1 MEIGTVH
8 NDTLEEAAHMKRVG
22 GAEFIKRR
30 KCVSSD
36 TLLFERKDH
45 VAVITLNRPA
55 QRNAMNQEMGHALMD
70 CLQQVREDGDI
81 RAAIITGAGGTFSAG
96 ADLKERASGGGAR
109 QLDNA
114 PAAVIEAD
122 PSARW
127 TTMKIEKPLIAA
139 IDGYCLAGGMEL
151 ALACDIRVCSP
162 EAQFGLP
169 EITRGFFPGGGG
181 PQRLARSIPQ
191 SIAMELILT
200 GDRIDAETALRV
212 GIVSR
217 MVSTADLMPTAMKI
231 ATRIAGHAPLAVRAA
246 KEVAQSA
253 LDETFDQAM
262 RLGGALRWVVGQT
275 DDAKEGPRAFV
286 EKRDPRY
293 QGR

>member
-1 MEIGTVH
+1 VTG
-8 NDTLEEAAHMKRVG
+8 N
-22 GAEFIKRR
+22 
-30 KCVSSD
+30 
-36 TLLFERKDH
+36 TLLFEVRDR
-45 VAVITLNRPA
+45 VALITLNRPT
-55 QRNAMNQEMGHALMD
+55 QRNAINQEMGDALMD
-70 CLQQVREDGDI
+70 GLRRI
-81 RAAIITGAGGTFSAG
+81 RQDEEIRVAVLTGAGGTFSAG

-109 QLDNA
+109 QTDNL

-127 TTMKIEKPLIAA
+127 STMKVEKPLIAA

-151 ALACDIRVCSP
+151 ALACDIRICTP
-162 EAQFGLP
+162 NAQFGLP

-200 GDRIDAETALRV
+200 GDRIDAETALRT

-217 MVSTADLMPTAMKI
+217 MVPAEDLIPTAMAI
-231 ATRIAGHAPLAVRAA
+231 ATRIASHAPLAVRAA
-246 KEVAQSA
+246 KEVALA
-253 LDETFDQAM
+253 AMDESFEQAM
-262 RLGGALRWVVGQT
+262 RLGGALRWIVGQT
-275 DDAKEGPRAFV
+275 EDAKEGPRAFA

-293 QGR
+293 RGR

>member
-1 MEIGTVH
+1 MG
-8 NDTLEEAAHMKRVG
+8 
-22 GAEFIKRR
+22 
-30 KCVSSD
+30 SD
-36 TLLFERKDH
+36 TALFELTDH

-55 QRNAMNQEMGHALMD
+55 QRNAINQEMSRTLMEY
-70 CLQQVREDGDI
+70 LQRVREDGDI
-81 RAAIITGAGGTFSAG
+81 RAAVLTGAGGTFSAG

-109 QLDNA
+109 SLDNS

-122 PSARW
+122 TSARW
-127 TTMKIEKPLIAA
+127 STMKFEKPLIAA

-151 ALACDIRVCSP
+151 ALVCDIRVCSLA
-162 EAQFGLP
+162 AQFGLP

-200 GDRIDAETALRV
+200 GDRIDAETALRA

-217 MVSTADLMPTAMKI
+217 MVPAEDLMPTAMQI
-231 ATRIAGHAPLAVRAA
+231 ATRIAEHAPLAVRAA
-246 KEVAQSA
+246 KEVTQAA
-253 LDETFDQAM
+253 MDETFDQAM

>member
-1 MEIGTVH
+1 MTAAPNQRNG
-8 NDTLEEAAHMKRVG
+8 EA
-22 GAEFIKRR
+22 
-30 KCVSSD
+30 VSSEA
-36 TLLFERKDH
+36 LLFDIEDH

-55 QRNAMNQEMGHALMD
+55 QRNAINQEMAQALMR
-70 CLQQVREDGDI
+70 CLRRVREDSAI
-81 RAAIITGAGGTFSAG
+81 RVAVLAGAGGTFSAG
-96 ADLKERASGGGAR
+96 ADLKERASGGGGR
-109 QLDNA
+109 QLDRA

-122 PSARW
+122 ASARW
-127 TTMKIEKPLIAA
+127 STMKIEKPLIAA

-151 ALACDIRVCSP
+151 ALTCDIRICTP
-162 EAQFGLP
+162 DARFGLP

-217 MVSTADLMPTAMKI
+217 MVPREDLMPAAMTI
-231 ATRIAGHAPLAVRAA
+231 AARIAGHAPLAVRAA
-246 KEVAQSA
+246 KEVAQA
-253 LDETFDQAM
+253 AMDQTLDQAM

-275 DDAKEGPRAFV
+275 EDAKEGPRAFA
-286 EKRDPRY
+286 EKRAPRF

>member
-1 MEIGTVH
+1 MSSETV
-8 NDTLEEAAHMKRVG
+8 
-22 GAEFIKRR
+22 
-30 KCVSSD
+30 
-36 TLLFERKDH
+36 LFELKDH

-55 QRNAMNQEMGHALMD
+55 QRNAINQEMSRTLMD
-70 CLQQVREDGDI
+70 HLRRVREDGDI
-81 RAAIITGAGGTFSAG
+81 RAAILTGAGGTFSAG
-96 ADLKERASGGGAR
+96 ADLKERASGGGGR
-109 QLDNA
+109 RLDNS

-122 PSARW
+122 LSARW
-127 TTMKIEKPLIAA
+127 STMKIEKPLIAA

-151 ALACDIRVCSP
+151 ALVCDIRVCSP

-169 EITRGFFPGGGG
+169 EITHGFFPGGGG

-217 MVSTADLMPTAMKI
+217 MAPSEDLMQAAMKI

-246 KEVAQSA
+246 KEVTQAA

-262 RLGGALRWVVGQT
+262 RLGGALRWIVGQT

>member
-1 MEIGTVH
+1 MG
-8 NDTLEEAAHMKRVG
+8 
-22 GAEFIKRR
+22 
-30 KCVSSD
+30 SD
-36 TLLFERKDH
+36 TLLFEREGH

-55 QRNAMNQEMGHALMD
+55 QRNAINQEMRRTLMD
-70 CLQQVREDGDI
+70 CLQRVREDGDV
-81 RAAIITGAGGTFSAG
+81 RAAILTGAGGTFSAG
-96 ADLKERASGGGAR
+96 ADLKERASGGGGR
-109 QLDNA
+109 RHDNA
-114 PAAVIEAD
+114 PASVIEAD
-122 PSARW
+122 LSAQW
-127 TTMKIEKPLIAA
+127 STMKFEKPLIAA

-151 ALACDIRVCSP
+151 ALVCDIRICTP

-200 GDRIDAETALRV
+200 GDRIDAETALRA

-217 MVSTADLMPTAMKI
+217 MVPAEDLMETAMKI

-246 KEVAQSA
+246 KEVALA
-253 LDETFDQAM
+253 AMDETFEQSM
-262 RLGGALRWVVGQT
+262 RLGGALRWIVGQT

-286 EKRDPRY
+286 EERDPRY